1 MCPAEVKLES
11 NKGSRACWCQ
21 KVDKDAPSTASL
33 IVWVKNI
40 RLMCMLMIIV
50 PALWALYTSPIE
62 SPQQLCELAYLFI
75 NEKLKPIEVNPPAW
89 GGRCTVPRVKLGF
102 NPGWPQ
108 HYPETM
114 LCWTSPY
121 VCLVILFCVY
131 YCCCCYSYRKV
142 TNSIQAAFFSEPFE
156 NSCQPRPPSLPTVEY
171 PLKQGHAAELSQS
184 NCRDQDIN
192 TDILLPCNPETLFR
206 VLHWSPVAAFGSW
219 WSSHVPSW
227 LSEVLSPLRFRT
239 ALPSFLDSQDL
250 DTFDLSFHWIAI
262 SVMFPHD

>member
-1 MCPAEVKLES
+1 MSALSFFFVF
-11 NKGSRACWCQ
+11 
-21 KVDKDAPSTASL
+21 
-33 IVWVKNI
+33 
-40 RLMCMLMIIV
+40 IIV
-50 PALWALYTSPIE
+50 VA
-62 SPQQLCELAYLFI
+62 
-75 NEKLKPIEVNPPAW
+75 
-89 GGRCTVPRVKLGF
+89 
-102 NPGWPQ
+102 
-108 HYPETM
+108 
-114 LCWTSPY
+114 
-121 VCLVILFCVY
+121 VILIGK
-131 YCCCCYSYRKV
+131 SQIQYR
-142 TNSIQAAFFSEPFE
+142 QLFFSEPFE

-250 DTFDLSFHWIAI
+250 DTFDLSFH
-262 SVMFPHD
+262 